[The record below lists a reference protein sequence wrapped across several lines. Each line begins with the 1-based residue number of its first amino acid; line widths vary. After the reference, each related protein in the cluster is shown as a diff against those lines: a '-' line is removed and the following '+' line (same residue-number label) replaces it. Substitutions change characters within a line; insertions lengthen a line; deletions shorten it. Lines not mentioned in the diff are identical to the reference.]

1 MKKILVPTDF
11 SENSFNAL
19 KYGVNLFAG
28 EECTFYIL
36 HTYTPALYNAEFMA
50 YSNLSLDEI
59 YRIRVN
65 KSLSQVVSRIQK
77 EVPDARH
84 SYKKIGCFALL
95 QDEIKNQVTEKGIDM
110 VIMGTQGIT
119 GAAQILFG
127 TQTIYAIKEAICPIL
142 AIPAHGEFYKPSNL
156 LFATDFEPD
165 VTMDHLKIIKD
176 IARIHKSTI
185 HILHVVKDSFSYDDQ
200 EKNKNNLAEFFAD
213 SNHEFHLRKSETVA
227 EGIIN
232 FQKEH
237 YPDVL
242 MMVRHKHSFF
252 ENLFFRPVVDKV
264 GFHLSTPFMVI
275 PVFKSLNKIRQ

>member
-11 SENSFNAL
+11 SENAFNAL

-28 EECTFYIL
+28 EECIFYIL
-36 HTYTPALYNAEFMA
+36 HTYTPALYNAEFMV

-65 KSLSQVVSRIQK
+65 KSLSQVVSRIQN
-77 EVPDARH
+77 EVPDAGH
-84 SYKKIGCFALL
+84 SYKKIACFALL
-95 QDEIKNQVTEKGIDM
+95 QDEIKNQVKDKGIDI

-142 AIPAHGEFYKPSNL
+142 AIPAHGEFYPPKNL

-165 VTMDHLKIIKD
+165 VTKDHLKIIRD
-176 IARIHKSTI
+176 IAAIHNSKI
-185 HILHVVKDSFSYDDQ
+185 HILHVMQDSSHDPEQ
-200 EKNKNNLAEFFAD
+200 EKNKSSLAEFFED
-213 SNHEFHLRKSETVA
+213 SNHEFHIVRSETVA

-232 FQKEH
+232 FQKEK

-252 ENLFFRPVVDKV
+252 QNLFFRPVVDKV

-275 PVFKSLNKIRQ
+275 PVLNEIK